1 MLFSVVI
8 PVFNSSLYIAN
19 TLDSVRKA
27 SISKNYEV
35 LVVDDLS
42 LDIDQLKNILRD
54 YPEVSLIEKK
64 VKTNAA
70 DSRNIGLLASKADI
84 VFFIDSDDS
93 FLEGAIDRRIKSHH
107 AQYAGVIFGNFL
119 SAVRG
124 KYRPS
129 DLRPYC
135 KNTDMRDYIFNS
147 HGDVRSSTI
156 SIFKKLW
163 KNTLFDP
170 ESYKHQDWI
179 YSIKCYDNKES
190 IFFDERY
197 GVIIFKDR
205 PDRMSFSINVS
216 ASKYILEFFLKNQSH
231 INRFSRIHWMSAIRN
246 RDAGAC
252 KFFLSLY
259 RPDSLSDYFIYY
271 IYKFLSIN
279 KISYLSSMLI
289 RGYIVTHH
297 IRKEIACF
305 MLWIFRLALS
315 K

>member
-19 TLDSVRKA
+19 TLDSVRNA
-27 SISKNYEV
+27 SVSKNYEV

-64 VKTNAA
+64 IKTNAA

-107 AQYAGVIFGNFL
+107 VQCAGVIFGNFL
-119 SAVRG
+119 SVIQG
-124 KYRPS
+124 KYSPS
-129 DLRPYC
+129 DLRPFC
-135 KNTDMRDYIFNS
+135 KNMDMRDYIFYS
-147 HGDVRSSTI
+147 HGDFRSSTI
-156 SIFKKLW
+156 SISKRLW
-163 KNTLFDP
+163 NNTLFDS

-179 YSIKCYDNKES
+179 YGIKCYDNKES

-197 GVIIFKDR
+197 GVIIFQDR
-205 PDRMSFSINVS
+205 PDRMSFSMNVS
-216 ASKYILEFFLKNQSH
+216 ASKYFVENFLQNQSH
-231 INRFSRIHWMSAIRN
+231 INGFSRAHWLKAIRN
-246 RDAGAC
+246 RDINTC
-252 KFFLSLY
+252 NFLFSVY
-259 RPDSLSDYFIYY
+259 RPDSLSDSFIFFIY
-271 IYKFLSIN
+271 KVLSIN
-279 KISYLSSMLI
+279 KISCLSSILV
-289 RGYIVTHH
+289 RCYIVTHR

-305 MLWIFRLALS
+305 MLWLFRLAPS